1 MNLKYVFTPEIDNRI
16 REIYWK
22 RGVDKRSHRIP
33 GIRKLARELHW
44 PKWVINRRARILGL
58 ARPRGPEWSDQEVSI
73 LEKYAHLTN
82 EGVQKKLDEAGFHR
96 TITAIRFRIQHLRLR
111 KNGPFYTAS
120 SVAECFG
127 VDHHCVTRW
136 IRMGYLKSKQR
147 GTVRTKQ
154 QGGDTLL
161 IHEKDIRKFIINHP
175 TQFDI
180 RKCDQLWLIDLL
192 TNKSTL

>member
-1 MNLKYVFTPEIDNRI
+1 MKLKYLFTAEIDDWI
-16 REIYWK
+16 RQIYWK

-58 ARPRGPEWSDQEVSI
+58 TRPRGPEWSDQEVSI

-82 EGVQKKLDEAGFHR
+82 EGVQKKLHEAGFHR

-136 IRMGYLKSKQR
+136 IRMGYLKSNQR

-161 IHEKDIRKFIINHP
+161 IHEKDIRKFMINHP
-175 TQFDI
+175 TQFDM

-192 TNKSTL
+192 ANRSTL